1 MKIVPDDMPNRRN
14 PTRVPTTRNRG
25 KRLAALRT
33 LGLVAAGAAL
43 LLWVSRDRLETPTTV
58 AEPQVSLHNDLGAT
72 PQKLAP
78 RTVSEQQARVASEVL
93 RGFPLGQKPLAEPI
107 AVLALVGD
115 DEAAAYA
122 SQLAQVVKAGGW
134 ATTLATTTASYS
146 GVMCLVD
153 NATQFPVHARA
164 LTLAF
169 EQAGIACT
177 AANKGAPPSN
187 RIEIVV
193 GHHKA
198 TPSTAPPRPASPLV
212 P

>member
-1 MKIVPDDMPNRRN
+1 MSNRRN
-14 PTRVPTTRNRG
+14 PTRVPTTRNRA

-43 LLWVSRDRLETPTTV
+43 LLWVSHNRPEAPTTV
-58 AEPQVSLHNDLGAT
+58 AEPQVSLRNDLAAT
-72 PQKLAP
+72 PQKPAP
-78 RTVSEQQARVASEVL
+78 RTVSEQQARVAAEVL
-93 RGFPLGQKPLAEPI
+93 RGFPLDQKPLAEPI

-134 ATTLATTTASYS
+134 ATTLATTRASYS

-193 GHHKA
+193 GHQGIGEL
-198 TPSTAPPRPASPLV
+198 PGGPR
-212 P
+212 